1 MTEASATLEGVH
13 DILCSGKPGR
23 VEWMLETHIPPSH
36 NWKEQ
41 LGMAHTTDPA
51 AIVVDQETLI
61 QGVAKHFVLKVF
73 GLEGMPWGTKF
84 SDLEELAVQIGQ
96 AVSRS
101 MMTQALAGQAQA
113 VPAEAQTCGVCGT
126 AVKSGPPPEPRA
138 VTTTVGTVHWNEPKR
153 YCPKCRA
160 AFFPS
165 VPESGS

>member
-1 MTEASATLEGVH
+1 MH

-23 VEWMLETHIPPSH
+23 VEWMLETHVPPSH

-51 AIVVDQETLI
+51 ASVVDQETLI
-61 QGVAKHFVLKVF
+61 QGVAKHFVQKVF

-96 AVSRS
+96 DTLNSEEVDLL
-101 MMTQALAGQAQA
+101 QALAGQAQA

-138 VTTTVGTVHWNEPKR
+138 VTTTVGTVHWKEPKR
-153 YCPKCRA
+153 YCPQCRA